1 MGHPVS
7 WNGLRR
13 SLYKLGHVGLT
24 RDFGMMHAA
33 MEHPETALKR
43 LHRGNPRSP
52 PSILF
57 PETEY
62 AMDNQAAAYGDFLLG
77 VFKNPKGVSAL
88 TPSSPSLARAI
99 AREVDIE
106 RDGLVVE
113 LGPGTG
119 AITNAL
125 LARGIAPDR
134 MLLIESEPQFVQ
146 ILRRLYPALDVRRG
160 DALRLEHHLPPTSAI
175 AAVVSGLP
183 LLHFPSET
191 RRDLIRRSLACQGP
205 GGLFVQLSYGWR
217 PPIPAEQGITIG
229 KKTVW
234 SNFPPAHIWAYRNS

>member
-1 MGHPVS
+1 M
-7 WNGLRR
+7 
-13 SLYKLGHVGLT
+13 
-24 RDFGMMHAA
+24 
-33 MEHPETALKR
+33 
-43 LHRGNPRSP
+43 SP
-52 PSILF
+52 PGILF
-57 PETEY
+57 PETQY

-99 AREVDIE
+99 ACEIDTGRG
-106 RDGLVVE
+106 GLVVE

-119 AITNAL
+119 AITSAL

-146 ILRRLYPALDVRRG
+146 ILLRLYPALDVRRG
-160 DALRLEHHLPPTSAI
+160 DALRLEHHLPPSAAV

-183 LLHFPSET
+183 LLHFPIAT

-205 GGLFVQLSYGWR
+205 GGLFIQLSYGWR
-217 PPIPAEQGITIG
+217 PPVPAEHGITISQ
-229 KKTVW
+229 KTVW
-234 SNFPPAHIWAYRNS
+234 SNFPPAHIWTYRKR